1 MKNAAVLFHNILLD
15 MIHWYILHN
24 YDADH
29 RCPYAQQQ
37 NHSLTYHTD
46 IRYIH
51 MMHMIHLYDTDILF
65 YKTLQP
71 ICSPRFCKVKYLFLN
86 FK

>member
-1 MKNAAVLFHNILLD
+1 MKNAAVLFHNMLLD

-37 NHSLTYHTD
+37 NPSLTYHTD
-46 IRYIH
+46 IRH
-51 MMHMIHLYDTDILF
+51 MNHMKNWIYES
-65 YKTLQP
+65 YEK
-71 ICSPRFCKVKYLFLN
+71 
-86 FK
+86 